1 MLLGNTLTESPPYVY
16 GAITRSGTAFQ
27 RTSTSMMISNSAHH
41 QQLVNKCIPRPHSRN
56 PCQVSHESG
65 LA

>member
-41 QQLVNKCIPRPHSRN
+41 QQLVNKCSHN
-56 PCQVSHESG
+56 PTHATPARYHTKAV
-65 LA
+65 